1 WSSDVCSSDLSI
13 AATSRN
19 QLILN
24 AGKNAADTG
33 VTDQPTGQWRTVFA
47 NLSHLGQRIGCLDQ
61 VVVSI
66 DKLLDVG
73 GNTLLIL
80 GNRNRNALVLVGRD
94 QTQCHIG
101 NSTFDLIGCAFQG
114 QTINGEFSVLCLLQP
129 PAFFSGSFVCSI
141 DGKGFQAAAGSDR
154 NVLALSRI
162 AGRHHQPSLARTG
175 VGQQVGANTGILEG
189 S

>member
-1 WSSDVCSSDLSI
+1 NATSLVEAIYAIIEATHQAGIASKEASDCVEIILKRCLQFLVIDTQRAILLGSNAKIRQQPHSI

-47 NLSHLGQRIGCLDQ
+47 NLGHLGQRIGCLDQ

-66 DKLLDVG
+66 DEFLDVG

-80 GNRNRNALVLVGRD
+80 GNRNRNTLVLVGRN
-94 QTQCHIG
+94 QIQCH
-101 NSTFDLIGCAFQG
+101 
-114 QTINGEFSVLCLLQP
+114 
-129 PAFFSGSFVCSI
+129 
-141 DGKGFQAAAGSDR
+141 
-154 NVLALSRI
+154 
-162 AGRHHQPSLARTG
+162 
-175 VGQQVGANTGILEG
+175 
-189 S
+189 